1 MKRLGS
7 KSKGWVM
14 EKDRHKLE
22 EDVRLTK
29 RIFENLLTTPS
40 QTTSKP
46 QIILMPIKTRK
57 LFF

>member
-1 MKRLGS
+1 
-7 KSKGWVM
+7 M

-57 LFF
+57 LLF